1 MTRGPEDQ
9 RADSSLRMQRL
20 GRVWSY
26 LGRYLSLED
35 ELARIN
41 AVTLSELREVWE
53 AFPFAPRLVSTLRP
67 G

>member
-1 MTRGPEDQ
+1 
-9 RADSSLRMQRL
+9 MQRL

-26 LGRYLSLED
+26 LGRYLPLED

-41 AVTLSELREVWE
+41 AVTLGELRAVWE
-53 AFPFAPRLVSTLRP
+53 AYPFAPRLVSTLRP